1 MTAAGISLTGGRNRC
16 FSEWQSFMH
25 CTAKTDAK
33 TRAQC
38 LPNFE
43 DYMECLHH
51 TKEKARLREIESVLK
66 LKEEGLEAPP
76 VKVIPVKAIGLVKD

>member
-1 MTAAGISLTGGRNRC
+1 
-16 FSEWQSFMH
+16 MH

-33 TRAQC
+33 SRAQC

-66 LKEEGLEAPP
+66 QKKEGLEAPRQGHP
-76 VKVIPVKAIGLVKD
+76 RQGHWSCRGVGITKEID

>member
-1 MTAAGISLTGGRNRC
+1 
-16 FSEWQSFMH
+16 MH
-25 CTAKTDAK
+25 CTSKTDAK
-33 TRAQC
+33 NRPQC

-66 LKEEGLEAPP
+66 LKKDGLEAPP